1 MTVPDKLS
9 YTKGEKLA
17 EIFCAAFAACI
28 AAAMIVMT
36 ALQITD
42 GGNIILLVVLLI
54 INGVFSL
61 CSVYPQHTNIFSKP
75 ERISE
80 KGFRTTRRASD
91 RRKAPI
97 RGFSDGTSALR
108 ARFDGTPSNRT
119 LARIED
125 FFASGSPRQKS
136 DFKARIRGQI

>member
-9 YTKGEKLA
+9 YTKGERLA
-17 EIFCAAFAACI
+17 EIFCGAFAACI
-28 AAAMIVMT
+28 AAAMVVMMVLG
-36 ALQITD
+36 ATD

-80 KGFRTTRRASD
+80 KGFRTTRRAFIIA
-91 RRKAPI
+91 KAVFTAALFVLSLPI
-97 RGFSDGTSALR
+97 I
-108 ARFDGTPSNRT
+108 P
-119 LARIED
+119 I
-125 FFASGSPRQKS
+125 
-136 DFKARIRGQI
+136 I